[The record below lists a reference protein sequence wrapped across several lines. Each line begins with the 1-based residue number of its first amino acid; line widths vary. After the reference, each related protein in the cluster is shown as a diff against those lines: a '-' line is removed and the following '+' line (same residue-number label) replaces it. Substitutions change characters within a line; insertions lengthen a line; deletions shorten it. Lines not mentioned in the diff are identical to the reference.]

1 MTKPYVKPM
10 SFVGVAA
17 VALTAT
23 GCSTYED
30 GPSSSLISKDN
41 RLCREWQIDEYNGQS
56 SSAYDT
62 SLEFQKD
69 GDFKL
74 TSTYYGYTYTYNL
87 IWTWKDDKSGVHV
100 FTNSDTLLSFDINRL
115 TTDELWFTDM
125 DNNDFKCNAI
135 D

>member
-41 RLCREWQIDEYNGQS
+41 RLCREWQIDEYNGQR
-56 SSAYDT
+56 APFDT

-69 GDFKL
+69 GDFNV
-74 TSTYYGYTYTYNL
+74 TSSYYGYTYSSSYS
-87 IWTWKDDKSGVHV
+87 WMWKDDKSGVYV
-100 FTNSDTLLSFDINRL
+100 FSNSDTLLSFDINRL

-125 DNNDFKCNAI
+125 DNTDFKCNAI